1 MFVKRNLSPSAYKSI
16 GESKAVF
23 LRGVGGDAATEP
35 RRTGFG
41 GIRKGISKRN
51 FGTHKD
57 LNAATLKPDARTS
70 SLEAHVG
77 EGGRS
82 TVRIR
87 GVRLVGRAGRE
98 QQEGAATAGRDSQES
113 CQRRTDP
120 RWLPECASES
130 RSAGRRVRI
139 PMVSCCW
146 MEHLYGRAREE
157 KRYPDLH
164 CTLAGSHGVS
174 CAGRRRR
181 LFQNCTPRWKNADQS
196 ACDSFLAITGVA
208 SGGNSHGPST
218 TGEPGVDCRHM
229 SCGRMA

>member
-1 MFVKRNLSPSAYKSI
+1 MGIQSI

-41 GIRKGISKRN
+41 GIRKGIPKRN

-57 LNAATLKPDARTS
+57 LNAATLKPDAKTS

-82 TVRIR
+82 TVKIR
-87 GVRLVGRAGRE
+87 GVRLVGRAGQE

-130 RSAGRRVRI
+130 RSAGIPGHPPRKSAPSVEPRCIARVRI
-139 PMVSCCW
+139 LLFCSVS
-146 MEHLYGRAREE
+146 MS
-157 KRYPDLH
+157 
-164 CTLAGSHGVS
+164 AGGSS
-174 CAGRRRR
+174 RSRRRDR
-181 LFQNCTPRWKNADQS
+181 D
-196 ACDSFLAITGVA
+196 D
-208 SGGNSHGPST
+208 GGAQF
-218 TGEPGVDCRHM
+218 R
-229 SCGRMA
+229 R